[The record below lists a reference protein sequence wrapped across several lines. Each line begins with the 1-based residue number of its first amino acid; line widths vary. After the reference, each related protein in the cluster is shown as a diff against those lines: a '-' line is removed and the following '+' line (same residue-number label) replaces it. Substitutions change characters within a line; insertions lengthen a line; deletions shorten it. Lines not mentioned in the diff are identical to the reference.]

1 MPEFDF
7 SKKGVQIIF
16 WVIVI
21 VLFIYLYLHVEPR
34 HNACWDQDRNDCYLD
49 CFRVDPKDGDTNAD
63 LLRRLEGY
71 TKLDSEKNYWRRA
84 LLNGIIVAALFLM
97 LYHKKI
103 LIPIQ
108 PFLIMVMILFIAFY
122 FHNSYY
128 TMHFDHRSNVFAQ
141 ATINEIRYKLSLAE
155 RPTAKD
161 FTHVY

>member
-1 MPEFDF
+1 MAEFSF
-7 SKKGVQIIF
+7 ESKGVQIIF

-21 VLFIYLYLHVEPR
+21 IVFIYLYLHVEPR
-34 HNACWDQDRNDCYLD
+34 HNACWDEDRNDCFLD
-49 CFRVDPKDGDTNAD
+49 VFRVDPKEGDTNAD

-71 TKLDSEKNYWRRA
+71 TKLDTEKVFWRRSILNAIIISA
-84 LLNGIIVAALFLM
+84 LLLM
-97 LYHKKI
+97 LYYRKL

-108 PFLIMVMILFIAFY
+108 PFLIIVLVLFILFY

-128 TMHFDHRSNVFAQ
+128 TMHFDQRSNIFAQ
-141 ATINEIRYKLSLAE
+141 ATINEIRYRLNLAT